1 MFVRLLGLKKR
12 GSVLRNKGNL
22 HLISLGCSAGN
33 NGRCSSVAL
42 KRCAG
47 WAEWPSL
54 FRAGAAGAPG
64 IGTEA
69 LRGHKR
75 EGGGRQRSW
84 LLVKPTPSLLLS
96 QGRRSLKGRWCHP
109 QVALLRGYGQCPSA
123 VVSTSALHRE
133 GEEGSD
139 GAHPRGLLWRV
150 RQEQAKPC
158 TRCVLLLQLAGA
170 PRKRL
175 NSPKSYLAGTGSPP

>member
-1 MFVRLLGLKKR
+1 MRLLGLKKR

-170 PRKRL
+170 PQKRL